1 MDLQLAGKRAIV
13 TGASRGIGKAVA
25 ASLLAEGASVAV
37 VARHTEP
44 LEDAARELGGR
55 GGHVI
60 PLVAD
65 TGDDDAVHTMVA
77 AAVAALG
84 GIDILVNNAATAA
97 GQSRPPK
104 VLELG
109 TDALLAE
116 INVKVMGYIRTIRE
130 VAPHLMAA
138 GGGRIVNVDGL
149 GSRLTGSVATSI
161 RNAGVVALTKNAADE
176 LGAHGIGVTAVS
188 PGLVRTEAT
197 PGVLEARAA
206 ESGASAE
213 EVEAQI
219 GSTYAIGRMVTAAE
233 VATVVTWLASPLSV
247 AITGDTIPCGG
258 GVRGAIYY

>member
-25 ASLLAEGASVAV
+25 ASLLAEGVSVAV
-37 VARHTEP
+37 VARHRQP
-44 LEDAARELGGR
+44 LEDAARELGAH

-60 PLVAD
+60 PLMAD
-65 TGDDDAVHTMVA
+65 TGDDDAVHRMVI
-77 AAVAALG
+77 AAVEAFG
-84 GIDILVNNAATAA
+84 GLDILVNNAATAA

-109 TDALLAE
+109 TDDLLTE

-130 VAPHLMAA
+130 VAPHLMSA

-149 GSRLTGSVATSI
+149 GSRLTGSVTTSI

-206 ESGASAE
+206 ESGVSAE
-213 EVEAQI
+213 EVEVQI

>member
-1 MDLQLAGKRAIV
+1 MDLQLTGKGAII

-25 ASLLAEGASVAV
+25 ASLLAEGASVVV
-37 VARHTEP
+37 VARHRGP
-44 LEDAARELGGR
+44 LEDAAEELGDR

-65 TGDDDAVHTMVA
+65 TGDDEAVHTMVA
-77 AAVAALG
+77 AAAEALG

-104 VLELG
+104 VVELG
-109 TDALLAE
+109 TDALLTE

-130 VAPHLMAA
+130 VTPHLISA

-149 GSRLTGSVATSI
+149 GSRLTGSVTTSI

-176 LGAHGIGVTAVS
+176 LGRHGISVTAVS

-206 ESGASAE
+206 QSGSTVEA
-213 EVEAQI
+213 VEAQI
-219 GSTYAIGRMVTAAE
+219 GSAYAIGRMVTAAE
-233 VATVVTWLASPLSV
+233 VAAVVTWLASPLSV
-247 AITGDTIPCGG
+247 AIAGDTIPCGG

>member
-1 MDLQLAGKRAIV
+1 MDLQLTGQRAII

-25 ASLLAEGASVAV
+25 ASLLAEGASVVV
-37 VARHTEP
+37 VARNRAA
-44 LEDAARELGGR
+44 LEDAARELGER

-60 PLVAD
+60 PLIAD
-65 TGDDDAVHTMVA
+65 TGDDDAVHTMVG
-77 AAVAALG
+77 AAVEALG

-109 TDALLAE
+109 TDALLTE

-130 VAPHLMAA
+130 VTPHLIAA

-176 LGAHGIGVTAVS
+176 LGAHGINVTAVS

-197 PGVLEARAA
+197 PGVLDARAA
-206 ESGASAE
+206 QNGSTVE

-219 GSTYAIGRMVTAAE
+219 GSAYAIGRMVTAAE